1 MSVSIEALTPAIG
14 GIASGVD
21 LSRPIDAETLSAIEA
36 ALLDRQVL
44 FFRDQSLTQV
54 QQRDFAARFGPL
66 HIHPIYPQSD
76 AVPEIMILD
85 TDLND
90 LADNALWHSDVSFA
104 EVPPLGAVLAARMLP
119 ETGGDTLWASA
130 AAAYD
135 GLTDPLKR
143 LLDGMT
149 AIHDLAKSFPLERF
163 GSDPVALEKLEKAKR
178 ANPPVS
184 HPVIRTH
191 PVTGRKTIYVS
202 EGFTTRIEGLEA
214 DASDA
219 LLGVLFRHV
228 VKPEYTM
235 RWRWR
240 PGDVAFWDNRV
251 TQHYAVD
258 DYRPHRRI
266 MNRATILGD
275 RPF

>member
-1 MSVSIEALTPAIG
+1 MSLSLAAITPAIG
-14 GIASGVD
+14 AIVSGVD
-21 LSRPIDAETLSAIEA
+21 LAQPLDAVMQAQIET

-44 FFRDQSLTQV
+44 FFRDQNISLQ

-66 HIHPIYPQSD
+66 HIHPIYPQSE
-76 AVPEIMILD
+76 AVPEIIVLD
-85 TDLND
+85 TAQTDLR
-90 LADNALWHSDVSFA
+90 DNALWHSDVSFS
-104 EVPPLGAVLAARMLP
+104 ETPPLGAVLAASLLP

-130 AAAYD
+130 TAAYD
-135 GLTDPLKR
+135 GLPEPLR
-143 LLDGMT
+143 RMLDGLT
-149 AIHDLAKSFPLERF
+149 AIHDLAKSFPAERF
-163 GSDPVALEKLEKAKR
+163 GTDPASLEKLEQAKR

-184 HPVIRTH
+184 HPVVRTH
-191 PVTGRKTIYVS
+191 PVTGRKAIYVS

-219 LLGVLFRHV
+219 LLGLLFRQLT
-228 VKPEYTM
+228 KPEYTL

-251 TQHYAVD
+251 TQHYATD

-266 MNRATILGD
+266 MNRATIVGD